1 MRWILALL
9 LLVVCPDLLAQS
21 TLPVQ
26 VGKQKP
32 PRDIGSFTEF
42 FEDKSGDTLPLVVI
56 QQQQFLPFSQK
67 RNERTTEADQSL
79 LVTWLRFRIQN
90 TNPTDTLRLF
100 FDCWQGHYITVYENN
115 YKLARTGIGVV
126 RPAGSPNTSAVL
138 LRIAP
143 GQTNTYYVQS
153 VSYIMS
159 VVPIVSLLY
168 TPEDMYKHTLENA
181 YFESPLL
188 MYLSLVCGSLLFMTL
203 YAFYSFGLNR
213 DRAFLYYGLYT
224 LMAFYLSIQHVD
236 DRFGLD
242 MLRLPRLSPALLIV
256 LYALF
261 MNHLLSIR
269 QNNPGLW
276 PWVKGAFGVVLVFFV
291 WESLEDVLNMLFF
304 SNNLLY
310 RFRLLPGFALMLVL
324 TLALLRS
331 TLPIKNY
338 LVAGVATLLI
348 LLFMPQFLNPFVP
361 NMPPK
366 LEIFVNNPGFWSLT
380 GFTVESFCFAMALAY
395 RNRLIELENT
405 SLRATYTQELEQQL
419 AERTTEI
426 QAQSR
431 QLEAQRIRQ
440 LELSFE
446 QKLAE
451 TEMTALRA
459 QMNPHFIF
467 NCLNSIKLYATEND
481 TAKASDYLTRFSRLI
496 RLVLE
501 NSRSEHVTLRN
512 ELDALQLYLEMEAM
526 RFKRKLRFSI
536 DVADTIDAE
545 FVEIPPLLLQ
555 PYVENAIW
563 HGLMHKLEGGNV
575 AVRVEQPDDNR
586 LRIFITDDGIGR
598 TKAAE
603 LKSKSATPKKS
614 LGMNVTG
621 ERIALINQLYKT
633 HAEVQ
638 IKDLIDAEG
647 HPAGTEVMLDI
658 PI

>member
-1 MRWILALL
+1 MSAQTVRP
-9 LLVVCPDLLAQS
+9 VVVDH
-21 TLPVQ
+21 
-26 VGKQKP
+26 QKP
-32 PRDIGSFTEF
+32 PRDIGPFTEF
-42 FEDKSGDTLPLVVI
+42 FEDKSGDTLPLSVI
-56 QQQQFLPFSQK
+56 QKKRFLPFAQK
-67 RNERTTEADQSL
+67 RNERTSDAAQPL

-100 FDCWQGHYITVYENN
+100 YDCWQGYYITVYENN
-115 YKLARTGIGVV
+115 HRLTRVGVGIR
-126 RPAGSPNTSAVL
+126 RPKGSPNTSAVL

-153 VSYIMS
+153 VSYIVS

-168 TPEDMYKHTLENA
+168 TPEDVYKTTLENA
-181 YFESPLL
+181 YFESTLL
-188 MYLSLVCGSLLFMTL
+188 VYLSLVCGSLLFMTL
-203 YAFYSFGLNR
+203 FAFYSFGLNR
-213 DRAFLYYGLYT
+213 DRAFLFYGLYT

-242 MLRLPRLSPALLIV
+242 ILRLPRLSPSLLIV
-256 LYALF
+256 FYALF
-261 MNHLLSIR
+261 MNHLLLIR
-269 QNNPGLW
+269 QNNPRLWLWAKGLFW
-276 PWVKGAFGVVLVFFV
+276 LVLVFLV
-291 WESLEDVLNMLFF
+291 WESLEDVLSTLFF
-304 SNNLLY
+304 GNNLLY
-310 RFRLLPGFALMLVL
+310 RFRLLPGMMLMLVL
-324 TLALLRS
+324 TVALLRS
-331 TLPIKNY
+331 KIPIRNY
-338 LVAGVATLLI
+338 LLAGVATLLI
-348 LLFMPQFLNPFVP
+348 LLFIPQFLNPFVSNLPP
-361 NMPPK
+361 NI
-366 LEIFVNNPGFWSLT
+366 EIFVNNPGFWSLT
-380 GFTVESFCFAMALAY
+380 GFTIESFCFAMALAY

-405 SLRATYTQELEQQL
+405 SLRATYTQALEQQL
-419 AERTTEI
+419 TERTAEI
-426 QAQSR
+426 QEKSR
-431 QLEAQRIRQ
+431 QLEEQRIRQ
-440 LELSFE
+440 LELNFE

-451 TEMTALRA
+451 TEMAALRA

-526 RFKRKLRFSI
+526 RFKSKLRFSI
-536 DVADTIDAE
+536 DVAETIDAE

-598 TKAAE
+598 TKSAE

-614 LGMNVTG
+614 LGMNVTR

-633 HAEVQ
+633 HTQVQ